1 MFVLFGTLV
10 LGSLFPLRLLQPVWQ
25 LKFAASLV
33 SYAPLALVALGLE
46 QIAQD
51 LGSSEARLRRR
62 HKRFTALALV
72 ASLGFLLLIPLQTAA
87 SFRQTTVIQG
97 AQQQRIQ
104 NAELRL
110 AALRQAVAT
119 ATSNT
124 QVNERL
130 RELNGPVLGP
140 SDLVQTLPLLKAQVN
155 AALDQGALQIRS
167 ERQANPP
174 RPKLALLPDLLR
186 NALAN
191 LALAF
196 GFAALGRRPG
206 SYQSPI
212 RELQSAWER
221 RQRRQRGLGIS
232 LFEPLQD
239 LIDRITIRF
248 WR

>member
-1 MFVLFGTLV
+1 
-10 LGSLFPLRLLQPVWQ
+10 
-25 LKFAASLV
+25 
-33 SYAPLALVALGLE
+33 
-46 QIAQD
+46 
-51 LGSSEARLRRR
+51 
-62 HKRFTALALV
+62 V
-72 ASLGFLLLIPLQTAA
+72 ASLGFLLLITLQTAA
-87 SFRQTTVIQG
+87 SFRQTTVLQG

-110 AALRQAVAT
+110 VALRQAVAT

-130 RELNGPVLGP
+130 RDLNGPVLGP
-140 SDLVQTLPLLKAQVN
+140 SDLVQTLPLLKAKVN

-167 ERQANPP
+167 KREANPP
-174 RPKLALLPDLLR
+174 RPKLALLPGLLR
-186 NALAN
+186 NAVAN
-191 LALAF
+191 LALPF

-221 RQRRQRGLGIS
+221 RRRRQGALRCS
-232 LFEPLQD
+232 RFDPLQD
-239 LIDRITIRF
+239 LIDRITIGF